1 MNKELFTDGWMFG
14 LKGEKKRAVLLP
26 HDAMQLQQRESDSP
40 SGSGCAYFPGGIYT
54 YEKRWHVPAEYA
66 DKKLILHFEG
76 VYRNTTVKLN
86 GVTVAE
92 NAYGYTP
99 FWIDITD
106 QVKAGGENL
115 IEVEADNAD
124 VPNSRRYLPSCLA
137 LGGRE
142 DLYQPLRDQGKN
154 AVP

>member
-1 MNKELFTDGWMFG
+1 MNKVLFTDGWLFG
-14 LKGEKKRAVLLP
+14 LKGEEKRKVLLP
-26 HDAMQLQQRESDSP
+26 HDAMQLQERESGSP

-54 YEKRWHVPAEYA
+54 YEKHWKVPAEYA

-99 FWIDITD
+99 FRIDITD
-106 QVKAGGENL
+106 RVKTGEENL
-115 IEVEADNAD
+115 IEVFADNAD
-124 VPNSRRYLPSCLA
+124 VPNNQRKILLILDDQLLA
-137 LGGRE
+137 FL
-142 DLYQPLRDQGKN
+142 LFLVL
-154 AVP
+154 A